1 MLKNP
6 ILWTII
12 TTIITALVYIDTFY
26 LNLFI
31 FTIPLALI
39 FAIISIIVAVVQKQ
53 YVYIILNLLLAMAA
67 CLSYMLFPW

>member
-53 YVYIILNLLLAMAA
+53 YVYIILNLLLAIAA

>member
-53 YVYIILNLLLAMAA
+53 YVYIILNLLLAIAA
-67 CLSYMLFPW
+67 CLSYALFPW